1 MQRGFLIILLLSLAI
16 SPLGRGDAA
25 DRLSTIPDSL
35 LHDSVGSELRE
46 VIEGA
51 AFTGE
56 KTDVIFK
63 GHRVVY
69 EYLLNHL
76 DFASRLA
83 RVLDLSD
90 YIIAQNGDGTYEAT
104 TPKGGWAHLHVVY
117 AEGNKRVVLAQ
128 GRYGRAVVVLE
139 YASFNRG
146 GDSYLVNDLY
156 GYVRADNPILNLLL
170 ALFRGALDARVTKI
184 FTSVAEM
191 SERAYKAPV
200 AFSQELDAY
209 ADLPPDRRLE
219 FAKILEQASRHEVEI
234 QPFLPI

>member
-1 MQRGFLIILLLSLAI
+1 MQRGFLIVLLFTLAI
-16 SPLGRGDAA
+16 SPLGQGDAA
-25 DRLSTIPDSL
+25 DRLATIPDSL
-35 LHDSVGSELRE
+35 LHDSVGAEVRE

-51 AFTGE
+51 AVTRE
-56 KTDVIFK
+56 KTDVTFK

-69 EYLLNHL
+69 EYLLDHL
-76 DFASRLA
+76 DFASQLA
-83 RVLDLSD
+83 RILDLSD
-90 YIIAQNGDGTYEAT
+90 YVIEQTGKGTYEAT
-104 TPKGGWAHLHVVY
+104 TPTGGRAHLHVVY
-117 AEGNKRVVLAQ
+117 ADGNTRVVLAQ

-146 GDSYLVNDLY
+146 GDSYMVNDLY

-170 ALFRGALDARVTKI
+170 ALFGGVLDHRVAKV

-191 SERAYKAPV
+191 SERAYKAPA

-209 ADLPPDRRLE
+209 TELPLDHRLE
-219 FAKILEQASRHEVEI
+219 FAKILEQVSRHAVEI